1 LRRSHTP
8 ALILLALALALGGEP
23 AIASPLWGELK
34 PGPHAVGYRTVFTYD
49 LSRPPLDGAG
59 EAAPGRQ
66 MQINVWYPARA
77 RRGQQ
82 TMPFGR
88 YVGLLFREVDFAA
101 RRGVTPKQLAEK
113 FMENPAELGGDASAL
128 APHVESLLRAE
139 TAAVEDAPPAAGRF
153 PLVVFPAY
161 RTPATQSIMCEYLAS
176 HGFVVAST
184 GLKGTHESE
193 FDAGLSGLET
203 IVADVLFVVGELNAS
218 PSVDRKRLAL
228 VGVGVAASGGLA
240 LHMRHPGVGA
250 LVSLDGGIPTPFE
263 DRLLKRT
270 PYYDLAAVRAPVLAI
285 HAPHPNVNPAFF
297 DQYRYAARHL
307 VHFPRMSEFH
317 FLNYGMME
325 RFAPNL
331 IGRPPGDTK
340 AGFEW
345 AARYVLH
352 FLEGYLNGDAASLE
366 FLRRAPEANGVPPGL
381 AAATTKPAAKPAP
394 TLPELK
400 ALFRGGGMAGV
411 VALYR
416 ELKRD
421 DAQPFSQEK
430 FVDFY
435 NWLSYRRDP
444 EWKARRELAL
454 LRVDSYPDSSRA
466 HFTLAQ
472 VAVQLK
478 DGELARK
485 HFNEA
490 LRLLPSD
497 ADPALEPATRRRIEE
512 VARQNLGS
520 P

>member
-1 LRRSHTP
+1 MRRPYLS
-8 ALILLALALALGGEP
+8 AAILLALAFALGG
-23 AIASPLWGELK
+23 ARTSASPLWGELR
-34 PGPHAVGYRTVFTYD
+34 PGTHGVGYRTVFTYD
-49 LSRPPLDGAG
+49 LSRPALGGAG
-59 EAAPGRQ
+59 GSARGRQ
-66 MQINVWYPARA
+66 MQINVWYPART
-77 RRGQQ
+77 RRGQK
-82 TMPFGR
+82 TMRFSR

-101 RRGVTPKQLAEK
+101 RGGETPKQLAEK
-113 FMENPAELGGDASAL
+113 FMENPVELGGDAKAL
-128 APHVESLLRAE
+128 APHVEALLRAE

-193 FDAGLSGLET
+193 FDTGLSGLET
-203 IVADVLFVVGELNAS
+203 IVADIRFVVGELSAS
-218 PSVDRKRLAL
+218 PSVDPKRLAL

-263 DRLLKRT
+263 DRILKRT
-270 PYYDLAAVRAPVLAI
+270 PYYDLAAVRAPVLAV
-285 HAPHPNVNPAFF
+285 HAPHPDVNPALF

-317 FLNYGMME
+317 FLNYGMLE
-325 RFAPNL
+325 RFVPNL
-331 IGRPPGDTK
+331 IGRPPGDTR

-345 AARYVLH
+345 AARYVLQ
-352 FLEGYLNGDAASLE
+352 FLKGYLNGEAASLE
-366 FLRRAPEANGVPPGL
+366 FLRRAPEDNGVPPGL
-381 AAATTKPAAKPAP
+381 AAATTKPAARLAP

-416 ELKRD
+416 ELKKD
-421 DAQPFSQEK
+421 DARPFSQEK
-430 FVDFY
+430 FVDFF

-490 LRLLPSD
+490 LRLLPAD

-512 VARQNLGS
+512 VARQNLGN